1 MKYIKLFES
10 NEDVISDI
18 NQILNDIRDVG
29 YRVSVEESSEI
40 LKLGR
45 KSYLSCNLEI
55 KIESDIFIDLESIS
69 DCIMWLYDYMKG
81 HQSCYSRNPSVK
93 ILNRNSDSDISGM
106 IIGSAGLDKRYQ
118 SAYNK
123 IISDCNFK
131 VIKII
136 YSKK

>member
-45 KSYLSCNLEI
+45 KSYLSYNLEI

-81 HQSCYSRNPSVK
+81 HQSCYSRNPSV
-93 ILNRNSDSDISGM
+93 RISSTHSNY

-118 SAYNK
+118 NAYNK